1 MSQGYRYFN
10 TPYPTPDTGNY
21 AFDAGM
27 TLPLFQVQ
35 GAGLIPRGQLA
46 PRFNSMV
53 MNQSTVY
60 LRDVA
65 NGGWIAGQL
74 IGQPL
79 SPPASTSNSTG

>member
-1 MSQGYRYFN
+1 MAYNYFPRRY
-10 TPYPTPDTGNY
+10 PDPGTGNY

-35 GAGLIPRGQLA
+35 GRGLIPYHSYNVRRNPGQML
-46 PRFNSMV
+46 

-65 NGGWIAGQL
+65 NGGYIAGQF

-79 SPPASTSNSTG
+79 SPPAQ

>member
-35 GAGLIPRGQLA
+35 GRGLIPYKQYA
-46 PRFNSMV
+46 PRVNAMV
-53 MNQSTVY
+53 MAQSTVY
-60 LRDVA
+60 RRDVA

-79 SPPASTSNSTG
+79 SPPATNSG